1 MARVR
6 SVRAASRSAQGEQC
20 AATAYVPPEEQC
32 LILLRD
38 HGALT
43 ASAIASRTDLSRPT
57 IDAALRSLEIAKVV
71 TSDLR
76 PTGKAG
82 RPGRTYAFAPRDR
95 MIGVDIGEHAIRAIA
110 TDRAGRILARY
121 EADRVRESTRDNFL
135 HDLDDVVRTVSEG
148 AAIAGIGLAVPGIVK
163 SQKVKLSRVLP
174 YLNDWDFHREI
185 ESLIKAP
192 LFVSNDVKAAALGEA
207 RLGAGAIDSS
217 QVTVWLGRRV
227 STAVTFN
234 GEMFEGANGV
244 AGEMTTAVG
253 TQWTPGSVCG
263 DWQWPGGRSPLETAE
278 RANAGDA
285 ESLASLHE
293 YLSALADPLS
303 RLVAILDPEVL
314 VLSGALSETSAP
326 LTDFLATYLKERLTV
341 PFLPRIRRSVH
352 GRYST
357 AVGALYTAFTNPSAP
372 ALAHWQLPAPETL
385 TEIDSV
391 RETDPV
397 RRHVLAS

>member
-121 EADRVRESTRDNFL
+121 EADRVRESTRDDFL

>member
-1 MARVR
+1 MMRARGVASAAR
-6 SVRAASRSAQGEQC
+6 SVQAEPRTGAHP
-20 AATAYVPPEEQC
+20 VPPEEQC

-38 HGALT
+38 HHALT

-57 IDAALRSLEIAKVV
+57 IDAALRSLEIAKIV

-82 RPGRTYAFAPRDR
+82 RPGRTYTFVPRDR
-95 MIGVDIGEHAIRAIA
+95 MIGVDIGQHAIRAIA

-121 EADRVRESTRDNFL
+121 EADRVREPSRDTFL

-148 AAIAGIGLAVPGIVK
+148 ATIAGIGLAVPGIIK

-207 RLGAGAIDSS
+207 RLGAGTTDSS

-278 RANAGDA
+278 RANAGDPD
-285 ESLASLHE
+285 SLASLHE

-314 VLSGALSETSAP
+314 VLAGALSETSAP
-326 LTDFLATYLKERLTV
+326 LADFLATYLKERLTV

-372 ALAHWQLPAPETL
+372 ALAHWQLPAPKTL
-385 TEIDSV
+385 TENDRSSESDLQPT
-391 RETDPV
+391 RA
-397 RRHVLAS
+397 LAS

>member
-1 MARVR
+1 MARTRNV
-6 SVRAASRSAQGEQC
+6 SAASRSVQPELR
-20 AATAYVPPEEQC
+20 ATGLHVSPEEQC
-32 LILLRD
+32 LLLLRD
-38 HGALT
+38 HRSLT

-57 IDAALRSLEIAKVV
+57 IDSALRSLETAKVV
-71 TSDLR
+71 SSDLR

-82 RPGRTYAFAPRDR
+82 RPGRTYTFVPSDR
-95 MIGVDIGEHAIRAIA
+95 MVGVDIGQHAIRAIA

-121 EADRVRESTRDNFL
+121 EADRVREPSRDTFL
-135 HDLDDVVRTVSEG
+135 RDLDDVVRIVGEG
-148 AAIAGIGLAVPGIVK
+148 ASIAGIGLAVPGIVK
-163 SQKVKLSRVLP
+163 AQKVKLSRVLP

-185 ESLIKAP
+185 ESLINVP

-207 RLGAGAIDSS
+207 RLGAGTVDSS

-227 STAVTFN
+227 SSAVTFN
-234 GEMFEGANGV
+234 GELFEGANGV

-263 DWQWPGGRSPLETAE
+263 DWQWPCGRSPLQTAE
-278 RANAGDA
+278 RAHAGDA
-285 ESLASLHE
+285 ECLASLHD
-293 YLSALADPLS
+293 YLKALADPLS

-314 VLSGALSETSAP
+314 VLAGALSETSAP
-326 LTDFLATYLKERLTV
+326 LVDFLATYLKERLTV

-372 ALAHWQLPAPETL
+372 ALAHWQLPAPTTL
-385 TEIDSV
+385 TEN
-391 RETDPV
+391 DPATEQAD
-397 RRHVLAS
+397 HPSHALAS

>member
-1 MARVR
+1 MARAR
-6 SVRAASRSAQGEQC
+6 SAAS
-20 AATAYVPPEEQC
+20 AARAVPADQRTPALLVSPEEQC

-38 HGALT
+38 HRSLT

-57 IDAALRSLEIAKVV
+57 IDAALRSLETAKVV

-82 RPGRTYAFAPRDR
+82 RPGRTYTFVPRDR

-121 EADRVRESTRDNFL
+121 EADRVREPSRDTFL
-135 HDLDDVVRTVSEG
+135 RDLDDVVRTVSEG
-148 AAIAGIGLAVPGIVK
+148 ASVAGVGLAVPGIVK

-185 ESLIKAP
+185 ESLINVP

-207 RLGAGAIDSS
+207 RLGAGTVDSS

-227 STAVTFN
+227 STAVTLN
-234 GEMFEGANGV
+234 GELFEGANGV

-263 DWQWPGGRSPLETAE
+263 DWKWPEGRSPLETAE
-278 RANAGDA
+278 RAHAGDA
-285 ESLASLHE
+285 ESLSSLHE
-293 YLSALADPLS
+293 YLEALADPLS

-314 VLSGALSETSAP
+314 VLAGALSETSAP
-326 LTDFLATYLKERLTV
+326 LADFFATNLKERLTV
-341 PFLPRIRRSVH
+341 PFLPRIKRSAH

-372 ALAHWQLPAPETL
+372 ALAHWQLPAPLTL
-385 TEIDSV
+385 TAPDLP
-391 RETDPV
+391 TDTTIHST
-397 RRHVLAS
+397 RTHAS

>member
-6 SVRAASRSAQGEQC
+6 SVRAASRSAQDEQC

-121 EADRVRESTRDNFL
+121 EADRVRESTRDDFL